1 MMAKDVMTARVA
13 TVRPETPVREIA
25 GVLLKRR
32 ISAVPVT
39 DKDGKVVG
47 IVSEGD
53 LMRRKETGTERHSS
67 WWLAFLT
74 LPETDARRF
83 VKSHGQFARD
93 VMTRDVVTVPE
104 DCPLNE
110 VASTLERS
118 HIKRVPVVR
127 GGKIVGIVSRA
138 DLVRALATAK
148 PMAEPSRDDRTL
160 REAVEKAIRDRAG
173 GPVEFIGVGVA
184 GGVVHLWGAVVDR
197 PAKDAARVAAQNV
210 PGVRSVEDNVAVL
223 PSNVANLL
231 WAE

>member
-1 MMAKDVMTARVA
+1 MKAKDVMTARVV
-13 TVRPETPVREIA
+13 TVRPDTPVREIA
-25 GVLLKRR
+25 AALLKRR

-93 VMTRDVVTVPE
+93 VMTSAVITVPE

-110 VASTLERS
+110 VASTLERNS
-118 HIKRVPVVR
+118 VKRVPVVR
-127 GGKIVGIVSRA
+127 GGKLVGIVSRA

-148 PMAEPSRDDRTL
+148 PLAEPSRDDRTL
-160 REAVEKAIRDRAG
+160 REAVEAAIRDRAG
-173 GPVEFIGVGVA
+173 GPTEFIGVGVA
-184 GGVVHLWGAVVDR
+184 DGVVHLWGAVVDR

-210 PGVRSVEDNVAVL
+210 PGVRSVEDNVAVF
-223 PSNVANLL
+223 PPNIGSLL